1 MLNQSNRFL
10 SNSGLE
16 HFTEKSVPDFPGQPS
31 GRATTDGSGRATTD
45 GPGRTT
51 TDGSGRDITR
61 DFGKGSTKVTFC
73 LSIAI

>member
-1 MLNQSNRFL
+1 MLNQSNIFL

-45 GPGRTT
+45 G
-51 TDGSGRDITR
+51 SGRDITR
-61 DFGKGSTKVTFC
+61 DFGKGSTNKLPF
-73 LSIAI
+73 S